1 MEDSEFFRIKQKMIN
16 LDPKKYWGD
25 DFDIR
30 FYLISKLKTIERK
43 KILDLGGGIGIISS
57 ELERN
62 NDRINL
68 DFSFEELKI
77 CNQKIDKYIQNI
89 CATITDMPFKNDV
102 FDFVISS
109 SVIQYARD
117 YDITNEMVI
126 TENKIN
132 QYPSVEKSLSEM
144 YRVLRP
150 NGKLF
155 LVTPNN
161 AYYKSYMFSYKELK
175 KALSNHFVNYS
186 LSFFNPYPK
195 LSQKY
200 GKLNMANVIPKLKS
214 KLTSKQRLLNSLI
227 KKDDGHEKQSVSFY
241 VEALKN

>member
-89 CATITDMPFKNDV
+89 CATITDIPFKNDV

-109 SVIQYARD
+109 SIIQYARD

-161 AYYKSYMFSYKELK
+161 AYYKSFSVLYEKI
-175 KALSNHFVNYS
+175 
-186 LSFFNPYPK
+186 
-195 LSQKY
+195 
-200 GKLNMANVIPKLKS
+200 LNLPLIS
-214 KLTSKQRLLNSLI
+214 ILL
-227 KKDDGHEKQSVSFY
+227 
-241 VEALKN
+241 